1 MEGNPASYE
10 AVKGHL
16 RQFASFARV
25 KKYVES
31 DPSHDDKDDPL
42 DREWF
47 YLVVD
52 GKPKLLI
59 LGLQEN
65 CYRCE
70 ECGYEVAIGS
80 SFDNL
85 LKHMHEVHKD
95 KVGNLSLEKGNYD
108 KWREFDYVLVVSGKG
123 HYEKNM
129 LQVLADFN
137 WNIIYEDALGAIG
150 FKTPKQKLLIRK
162 SKDHHKSFDFMMI
175 MAKTLPL
182 I

>member
-1 MEGNPASYE
+1 MKNVDHNHSKNVIKLQGAAMEGNPASYE

-59 LGLQEN
+59 LGLQ
-65 CYRCE
+65 
-70 ECGYEVAIGS
+70 
-80 SFDNL
+80 
-85 LKHMHEVHKD
+85 
-95 KVGNLSLEKGNYD
+95 
-108 KWREFDYVLVVSGKG
+108 
-123 HYEKNM
+123 
-129 LQVLADFN
+129 
-137 WNIIYEDALGAIG
+137 
-150 FKTPKQKLLIRK
+150 
-162 SKDHHKSFDFMMI
+162 
-175 MAKTLPL
+175 
-182 I
+182 